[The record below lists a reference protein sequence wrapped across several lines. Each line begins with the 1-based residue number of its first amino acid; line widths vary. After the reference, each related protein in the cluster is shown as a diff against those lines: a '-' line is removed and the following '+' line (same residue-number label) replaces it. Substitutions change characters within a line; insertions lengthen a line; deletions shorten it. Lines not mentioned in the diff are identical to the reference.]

1 MTIGGEHSDSTIV
14 ARRHRTSLTVSAVPK
29 LTLLIHTLDSRLDTG
44 VRKKKKTRKRGRE
57 KNRRRLM
64 ASILDKLEEVIQAPS
79 AF

>member
-44 VRKKKKTRKRGRE
+44 VQKKEDKKKGKRKKTDE
-57 KNRRRLM
+57 
-64 ASILDKLEEVIQAPS
+64 D
-79 AF
+79 

>member
-44 VRKKKKTRKRGRE
+44 VQKKEDKKKGKRKKPTKTNGKHLG
-57 KNRRRLM
+57 
-64 ASILDKLEEVIQAPS
+64 
-79 AF
+79 